1 MTRAI
6 ALPALLLT
14 FALIVVGAAT
24 GAPARAADEPANAAA
39 GGAPKT
45 GEAKGGEAKAA
56 DKPDVAKGGAIAQ
69 AVCAACHGPDGNA
82 TGNAFPKIAGQ
93 HEAYLA
99 KELHDFKVAD
109 GAKAPTRMNAIM
121 APYAA
126 ALADADIRNVA
137 AYFAGQTYKPAN
149 AKSKDTVDLGQKIW
163 RGGIAEKSVP
173 ACAACHGP
181 AGAGIP
187 VQYPRVAGQW
197 GEYNEAQLTAFKTG
211 TRKNNPA
218 MQAIATRL
226 SEAEIKA
233 VADYA
238 AGLR

>member
-6 ALPALLLT
+6 ALPALLTGVLT
-14 FALIVVGAAT
+14 AVLLFVG
-24 GAPARAADEPANAAA
+24 PARAAE
-39 GGAPKT
+39 
-45 GEAKGGEAKAA
+45 EAAKAGEGKA
-56 DKPDVAKGGAIAQ
+56 AEAKPDVAKGGAIAQ

-82 TGNAFPKIAGQ
+82 TGPAFPKLAGQ
-93 HEAYLA
+93 HGSYLE
-99 KELHDFKVAD
+99 KELHNFKAAEGTTV
-109 GAKAPTRMNAIM
+109 PTRNNPIM

-126 ALADADIRNVA
+126 ALSDTDIRNVA
-137 AYFAGQTYKPAN
+137 AYFASQTYKAAN
-149 AKSKDTVDLGQKIW
+149 AKGKDTVDLGQKIW
-163 RGGIAEKSVP
+163 RGGIAEKNVP

-211 TRKNNPA
+211 TRKNNVA
-218 MQAIATRL
+218 MTTIASRL